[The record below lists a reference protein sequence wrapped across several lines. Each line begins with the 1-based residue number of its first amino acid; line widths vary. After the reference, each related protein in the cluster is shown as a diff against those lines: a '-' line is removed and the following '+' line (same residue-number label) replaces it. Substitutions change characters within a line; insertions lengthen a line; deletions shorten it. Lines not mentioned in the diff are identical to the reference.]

1 MMIGVR
7 RRRGNGMRLMLLVRM
22 RRRRVRLV
30 LIVRV
35 RRRRRWMRWG
45 VFLMRLDFLVNR
57 PTLPVTILVGRCRC
71 GNRQHRKGCKDIDE
85 SHLEQTSNSVSNFSE
100 SQYCY
105 GGTKRALVGG

>member
-7 RRRGNGMRLMLLVRM
+7 RRRGKGMRLMLL
-22 RRRRVRLV
+22 
-30 LIVRV
+30 VRV

-57 PTLPVTILVGRCRC
+57 STLPVTILGGRCRC
-71 GNRQHRKGCKDIDE
+71 GNRQHRKGCKDTDE
-85 SHLEQTSNSVSNFSE
+85 SHLGQTSNSVSNFSE